1 MLEFLKACII
11 TVVIETAFFAVL
23 AYRKRDDLLIVVLA
37 NVITN
42 LSLNLFIY
50 LVPAVY
56 SPLWLFLLEALVV
69 AVEYLIYRKAF
80 GGSLGLFLMTLAA
93 NVLSFSSG
101 LLLQH
106 LGLW

>member
-1 MLEFLKACII
+1 MLGILKACIL

-23 AYRKRDDLLIVVLA
+23 AYRKKDDLVIVVLA

-42 LSLNLFIY
+42 LSLNLFIN
-50 LVPAVY
+50 LVPGAY
-56 SPLWLFLLEALVV
+56 SPLWIFLLEALVV
-69 AVEYLIYRKAF
+69 AVEYLVYRIAF
-80 GGSLGLFLMTLAA
+80 GGSAKLFFLTLGA
-93 NVLSFSSG
+93 NVLSYSAG